1 MWSEFRAFINRGN
14 VLDLAVAV
22 VMGAAFTAIV
32 NSLVNDIIMPL
43 VGVILGGVDF
53 TGLNLTVNNAV
64 IAYGNFIQAIINFL
78 IVAWVVFLVV
88 KAINR
93 MSQLNKKPEVPAP
106 PPPPP
111 SAEEKLLAEIRD
123 LLVEQSAK

>member
-106 PPPPP
+106 PPAP

-123 LLVEQSAK
+123 LLAEQSAK

>member
-1 MWSEFRAFINRGN
+1 MWNEFRAFINRGN

-43 VGVILGGVDF
+43 VGVILGGIDF
-53 TGLNLTVNNAV
+53 TSLNVTVNSAV

-78 IVAWVVFLVV
+78 IIAWVVFLIV
-88 KAINR
+88 KAMNQ
-93 MSQLNKKPEVPAP
+93 MYKKPVP
-106 PPPPP
+106 PPPAPT
-111 SAEEKLLAEIRD
+111 AQEKLLAEIRD
-123 LLVEQSAK
+123 LLAKQNEK

>member
-123 LLVEQSAK
+123 LLAKQSAK